1 MLSKWDWSNHTSPFE
16 STEFSPVSTKKRK
29 SEGFE
34 AREAS
39 QPQFLDIK
47 MKGPHAKEG
56 GQALFAERSLANSQQ
71 GNRILRPTA
80 AKKNSAYNM
89 DKSGREFLPRT
100 SK

>member
-1 MLSKWDWSNHTSPFE
+1 
-16 STEFSPVSTKKRK
+16 
-29 SEGFE
+29 
-34 AREAS
+34 
-39 QPQFLDIK
+39 

-80 AKKNSAYNM
+80 AKKNLANNM
-89 DKSGREFLPRT
+89 DKSGREFLPRI